1 LKKHTGSAITILL
14 GFVAVGSLV
23 FLNTAVT
30 GNIVAAQEGKLNEND
45 FKIKDFGFKDGKP
58 WLTVEG
64 KAGASTPENA
74 SQIYAY
80 AFVTDKGIFA
90 VTSHGGSEDSAE
102 VANDTQ
108 WHTHGVTLD
117 SKNCVSKLNDD
128 GTAEVNGEIKVAN
141 VTATKVDTVMT
152 ALLGINNADA
162 AVCVEKVFDS
172 KNSTQ

>member
-1 LKKHTGSAITILL
+1 MKNAENAKKILSLTIATLLAISTLL
-14 GFVAVGSLV
+14 IVGS
-23 FLNTAVT
+23 NTAL
-30 GNIVAAQEGKLNEND
+30 AQNKLNEND
-45 FKIKDFGFKDGKP
+45 FKIKEFGFKDGKP

-64 KAGASTPENA
+64 KAGASKPDNA

-117 SKNCVSKLNDD
+117 SKNCVTKLNDD
-128 GTAEVNGEIKVAN
+128 GNAEVNGEIKVAN
-141 VTATKVDTVMT
+141 ITATKVDEVKTV
-152 ALLGINNADA
+152 LLGINNAGPT
-162 AVCVEKVFDS
+162 VCVEKVFDS
-172 KNSTQ
+172 KNSTK

>member
-1 LKKHTGSAITILL
+1 MKNAENAKKILSLTIATLLAISTLL
-14 GFVAVGSLV
+14 IVGS
-23 FLNTAVT
+23 NTAL
-30 GNIVAAQEGKLNEND
+30 AQNKLNEND

-64 KAGASTPENA
+64 KAGASKPDNA

-90 VTSHGGSEDSAE
+90 VVSHGGSEDSPQ
-102 VANDTQ
+102 VGNDSQ

-117 SKNCVSKLNDD
+117 SKNCVTKLTND
-128 GTAEVNGEIKVAN
+128 GKAEVTDQIGISNI
-141 VTATKVDTVMT
+141 TATKVDAVKTV
-152 ALLGINNADA
+152 LLGINNAGPT
-162 AVCVEKVFDS
+162 VCVEKVFDN

>member
-45 FKIKDFGFKDGKP
+45 FKIKEFGFKDGKP

-64 KAGASTPENA
+64 KAGASKPENA

-90 VTSHGGSEDSAE
+90 VTSHGGSEDSPQ
-102 VANDTQ
+102 VGNDSQ

-117 SKNCVSKLNDD
+117 SKNCVTKLDNV
-128 GTAEVNGEIKVAN
+128 GKAEVNGEIKVAN
-141 VTATKVDTVMT
+141 ITATKVVKVMT
-152 ALLGINNADA
+152 AELGINNAGPT
-162 AVCVEKVFDS
+162 VCVEKVFDS
-172 KNSTQ
+172 KNATQ

>member
-1 LKKHTGSAITILL
+1 MKNAENAKKILSLTIATLLAISTLL
-14 GFVAVGSLV
+14 IVGS
-23 FLNTAVT
+23 NTAL
-30 GNIVAAQEGKLNEND
+30 AQNKLNEND

-64 KAGASTPENA
+64 KAGASKPDNA

-90 VTSHGGSEDSAE
+90 VVSHGGSEDSPQ
-102 VANDTQ
+102 VGNDSQ

-117 SKNCVSKLNDD
+117 SKNCVTKLNND
-128 GTAEVNGEIKVAN
+128 GKAEVNGEIKVAN
-141 VTATKVDTVMT
+141 ITATKVDKVMT
-152 ALLGINNADA
+152 ALLGINNAGPT
-162 AVCVEKVFDS
+162 VCVEKVFDS

>member
-1 LKKHTGSAITILL
+1 MKNAENAKKILSLTIATLLAISTLL
-14 GFVAVGSLV
+14 IVGS
-23 FLNTAVT
+23 NTAL
-30 GNIVAAQEGKLNEND
+30 AQNKLNEND

-64 KAGASTPENA
+64 KAGASKPDNA

-108 WHTHGVTLD
+108 WHTHGVALD
-117 SKNCVSKLNDD
+117 SKNCVTKLNDD
-128 GTAEVNGEIKVAN
+128 GNAEVNGEIKVAN
-141 VTATKVDTVMT
+141 ITATKVDEVKTV
-152 ALLGINNADA
+152 LLGINNAGPT
-162 AVCVEKVFDS
+162 VCVEKVFDS
-172 KNSTQ
+172 KNSTK